1 MAPELTRLAAKL
13 VEGKYHLLL
22 HLKIESAEEVKL
34 VLVFIKTKGDTIFKL
49 FMDGYVA
56 MNGNSKAT

>member
-1 MAPELTRLAAKL
+1 MPVM
-13 VEGKYHLLL
+13 VED
-22 HLKIESAEEVKL
+22 EML